1 MKMKFGIRQKI
12 YSGFAI
18 LIVLF
23 AANAVV
29 SLITLDKNRKLIAE
43 ISQVV
48 DPSLESLDELTLMVN
63 KSKMLSTNWVY
74 MKTNETDKQAL
85 KKLITTDYPALK
97 NKIQTLSVKWKDPL
111 VTKEMKGVL
120 VDFDK
125 LIGVEQEAIDLLQDF
140 ESYEDASIKFMAE
153 DGIESSV
160 LPLSA
165 KLMERLANVSESK
178 KKEKVVYERDLISSS
193 DNLKFSV
200 LGLGVLVVFIGVFA
214 AILMANTITRPVN
227 KIKDVMAKLGV
238 GELPK
243 VVFKKSNDEI
253 GEMQDAISNVISG
266 LAQTTEFANKIGKKE
281 LDAEYKALSDKDV
294 LGLSLMHMR
303 DSLRAADIDE
313 KERSW
318 VMDASSQVND
328 ILRKHDNIDLLSEEV
343 LQFMIKK
350 INAIQGAFYVVS
362 ERDEKDYRNTMLE
375 MKSSFAYNRKKYLHS
390 KFRMAEGLVGQA
402 AIEQSTL
409 LRTEI
414 PRDFV
419 TITSGLLGDKRP
431 TCILVV
437 PQVIDDVVYGAV
449 EFAGFHKFEPF
460 EIRFIE
466 EVSPSIARTIYNIQS
481 NQETKLL
488 LEKSQLMG
496 QELQEKQEELLQN
509 AEEMKVTQE
518 ELEKSNILLEEQ
530 IQEVNL
536 AQDRMEQLLYNA
548 SEVITIYEAD
558 GTIRYISPS
567 VKSILGYDPEELIG
581 LKGRTHVNEED
592 IHKSR
597 NMFKNILENSTELQ
611 TIQYRFKKKNN
622 EWIWL
627 EAAGKNLLND
637 ASVKG
642 IVINA
647 RDITVKMRAEQE
659 ERMRRNMQA
668 LSENSPDLITRISV
682 EGKIAYT
689 NPTIELYTGSKAVEF
704 TGKMLDEI
712 QVDIDVVKSW
722 KLLLNEVKLKNEN
735 ISEEVTFNN
744 TSNNEGARI
753 MQINAIPEY
762 NDNVLESVLM
772 VAHDIT
778 ERKEAELLIQDKNKK
793 INESINYSKRIQNA
807 VIPDTKAITNIFKE
821 SFIFYHPKDVVS
833 GDFPWMMEKGDEIY
847 VAAVDC
853 TGHGVPGAMLSLVGN
868 FLLND
873 IIRNG
878 NSLSPAVILDKFD
891 EMVNTTLATEKND
904 SQIKDGMDIALCKI
918 NVKTKKLEYAGA
930 HRPLYH
936 VAKGELTE
944 FKGDKWAIG
953 GGVYKNQTKF
963 TNYELNLKKGD
974 AVYIF
979 SDGLPDQFGGPN
991 NRKFGPQRIKEI
1003 VMGNS
1008 DDILKTH
1015 EVMKNDFSN
1024 WMIDQKQTDDVLLIG
1039 IKF

>member
-1 MKMKFGIRQKI
+1 MKLKFGIRQKV
-12 YSGFAI
+12 YLGFSL

-23 AANAVV
+23 VTNAIV
-29 SLITLDKNRKLIAE
+29 SLITLNKNRKLIAE

-63 KSKMLSTNWVY
+63 KSKMLSTNWVF
-74 MKTNETDKQAL
+74 MKTNEDDKKAL
-85 KKLITTDYPALK
+85 KKLITTEYPALK
-97 NKIQTLSVKWKDPL
+97 NNIQKLKKKWKDT
-111 VTKEMKGVL
+111 VVAKEMDAVL

-125 LIGVEQEAIDLLQDF
+125 LIAAEQEAIDLLPDF
-140 ESYEDASIKFMAE
+140 ESYEDVSILFMAQ

-160 LPLSA
+160 LPMSA
-165 KLMERLANVSESK
+165 KLMDRLGKVSDRK
-178 KKEKVVYERDLISSS
+178 KKEKVVYERDLITSS

-200 LGLGVLVVFIGVFA
+200 LGLGVVVVFIGVFA
-214 AILMANTITRPVN
+214 AIFMANTITGPVN
-227 KIKDVMAKLGV
+227 KIRDVMIKLGV

-243 VVFKKSNDEI
+243 VEFQKSEDEI
-253 GEMQDAISNVISG
+253 GEMQDAISNVIAG

-281 LDAEYKALSDKDV
+281 LDAEYKPLSDKDV
-294 LGLSLMHMR
+294 LGLSLIHMR
-303 DSLRAADIDE
+303 ESLKNSDQAE

-318 VMDASSQVND
+318 VMDASSHVND
-328 ILRKHDNIDLLSEEV
+328 ILRKHDNVDLLSEEV
-343 LQFMIKK
+343 LQYMVKQ
-350 INAIQGAFYVVS
+350 INAIQGAFYVVT
-362 ERDEKDYRNTMLE
+362 ERDEANYKNTWLE

-402 AIEQSTL
+402 AIEQCTV

-414 PRDFV
+414 PRDYV

-431 TCILVV
+431 TCLLIV
-437 PQVIDDVVYGAV
+437 PLAIDDVVYGAV
-449 EFAGFHKFEPF
+449 EFAGFHKFHEY
-460 EIRFIE
+460 EVRFIE
-466 EVSPSIARTIYNIQS
+466 EVSPSIARTIYNIQA
-481 NQETKLL
+481 NQHTRSL

-496 QELQEKQEELLQN
+496 AELREKQEELLQN

-518 ELEKSNILLEEQ
+518 ELEKSNNMLSEQ
-530 IQEVNL
+530 IEEVNL
-536 AQDRMEQLLYNA
+536 AQNRMEQLLYNA

-567 VKSILGYDPEELIG
+567 VKNILGYDPEELIG
-581 LKGRTHVNEED
+581 IKGRTHVNEED

-597 NMFKNILENSTELQ
+597 SMFKSILENSGESQ
-611 TIQYRFKKKNN
+611 TIQYRFQKKDG

-627 EAAGKNLLND
+627 EATGKNLLSD
-637 ASVKG
+637 ASVRG
-642 IVINA
+642 IVVNA
-647 RDITVKMRAEQE
+647 RDITVKMKAEQE

-682 EGKIAYT
+682 AGKIAYT
-689 NPTIELYTGSKAVEF
+689 NPTIELYTGSKANVF

-712 QVDIDVVKSW
+712 TVGEDVVKSW
-722 KLLLNEVKLKNEN
+722 QFLLKEVKLKNEN
-735 ISEEVTFNN
+735 ISEEVTFN
-744 TSNNEGARI
+744 TPDGKHI
-753 MQINAIPEY
+753 MQVNAIPEY

-778 ERKEAELLIQDKNKK
+778 ERKEAELMIQDKNKK

-807 VIPDTKAITNIFKE
+807 VIPDNKAITNIFKE

-833 GDFPWMMEKGDEIY
+833 GDFPWMMEKGDEVY

-878 NSLSPAVILDKFD
+878 NSLSPAVILDKLD
-891 EMVNTTLATEKND
+891 EMVNKTLAVEKND

-918 NVKTKKLEYAGA
+918 NIKTKKLEYAGA

-936 VAKGELTE
+936 VVKGELTE
-944 FKGDKWAIG
+944 YKGDKWAIG
-953 GGVYKNQTKF
+953 GGVYRNQTNF
-963 TNYELNLKKGD
+963 TNYEVNLKKGD

-991 NRKFGPQRIKEI
+991 SRKFSPQRIKEVVI
-1003 VMGNS
+1003 NNS
-1008 DDILKTH
+1008 EDMNKTYT
-1015 EVMKNDFSN
+1015 VMKQEFQT
-1024 WMIDQKQTDDVLLIG
+1024 WMGDQKQTDDVLLIG

>member
-1 MKMKFGIRQKI
+1 MKFKFGIRQKV
-12 YSGFAI
+12 YLGFAL

-23 AANAVV
+23 ITNAIV

-48 DPSLESLDELTLMVN
+48 DPSLESLEELTLMVN
-63 KSKMLSTNWVY
+63 KSKMLSTNWVF
-74 MKTNETDKQAL
+74 MKTNEEDKKAL
-85 KKLITTDYPALK
+85 KKLIEIEYPTLK
-97 NKIQTLSVKWKDPL
+97 ATIQKLKKQWKDKA
-111 VTKEMKGVL
+111 VSDEMDAVL
-120 VDFDK
+120 KDFDK
-125 LIGVEQEAIDLLQDF
+125 LISAEEEVILLLPDF
-140 ESYEDASIKFMAE
+140 ESYEDVSILFLAQ
-153 DGIESSV
+153 DGIESQV
-160 LPLSA
+160 LPMST
-165 KLMERLANVSESK
+165 KLMERLGKVSELK
-178 KKEKVVYERDLISSS
+178 KKEKIVYEKDLIRSS

-200 LGLGVLVVFIGVFA
+200 LGLGVVVVFIGVFA
-214 AILMANTITRPVN
+214 AIFMANTITGPVN
-227 KIKDVMAKLGV
+227 KIRDVMIKLGV

-243 VVFKKSNDEI
+243 IEFEKSEDEI
-253 GEMQDAISNVISG
+253 GEMQDAISNVIAG
-266 LAQTTEFANKIGKKE
+266 LAQTTEFANKIGQKE
-281 LDAEYKALSDKDV
+281 LDAEYKPLSDKDV

-303 DSLRAADIDE
+303 ESLKNSDIAE

-318 VMDASSQVND
+318 VMDASSHVNN
-328 ILRKHDNIDLLSEEV
+328 ILRKHDNVDPLSEEV
-343 LQFMIKK
+343 LQFMIKR
-350 INAIQGAFYVVS
+350 INAIQGAFYVVT
-362 ERDEKDYRNTMLE
+362 ERDDTNYRNTILE
-375 MKSSFAYNRKKYLHS
+375 MKSSFAYNRKKYLHA

-402 AIEQSTL
+402 AVEQSTL

-414 PRDFV
+414 PRDYV

-437 PQVIDDVVYGAV
+437 PLAIDDVVYGAV
-449 EFAGFHKFEPF
+449 EFAGFHKFEEF

-466 EVSPSIARTIYNIQS
+466 EVGPSIARTIYNIQA
-481 NQETKLL
+481 NQGTKLL
-488 LEKSQLMG
+488 LEKSQIMG
-496 QELQEKQEELLQN
+496 AELREKQEELMQN

-518 ELEKSNILLEEQ
+518 ELEKSNNMLQEQ
-530 IQEVNL
+530 IEEVNL
-536 AQDRMEQLLYNA
+536 AQNRMEQLLYNA

-567 VKSILGYDPEELIG
+567 VKSILGYEPDELIG

-597 NMFKNILENSTELQ
+597 NMFKNILENLDESQ
-611 TIQYRFKKKNN
+611 TIQYRFQKKDNA
-622 EWIWL
+622 WIWL
-627 EAAGKNLLND
+627 EATGKNLLHD

-642 IVINA
+642 IVVNA
-647 RDITVKMRAEQE
+647 RDITVKMKAEQE

-689 NPTIELYTGSKAVEF
+689 NPTIELYTDSKAKDF
-704 TGKMLDEI
+704 TGKMLEEI
-712 QVDIDVVKSW
+712 TVGIDVVSSW
-722 KLLLNEVKLKNEN
+722 KLLLKEVKLKNEN
-735 ISEEVTFNN
+735 ISEEVTFN
-744 TSNNEGARI
+744 TKDGKRI
-753 MQINAIPEY
+753 MQVNAIPEY

-778 ERKEAELLIQDKNKK
+778 ERKEAELVIQDKNKK

-807 VIPDTKAITNIFKE
+807 VIPDNRAITRIFNE

-833 GDFPWMMEKGDEIY
+833 GDFPWMMEKGDEVY

-878 NSLSPAVILDKFD
+878 NSLSPAVILDKLD
-891 EMVNTTLATEKND
+891 EMVNKTLNTEKND

-918 NVKTKKLEYAGA
+918 NIKTRKLEYAGA

-936 VAKGELTE
+936 IAKGELTE
-944 FKGDKWAIG
+944 YKGDKWAIG
-953 GGVYKNQTKF
+953 GGVYKNQTNF
-963 TNYELNLKKGD
+963 TNYEVNLKKGE

-991 NRKFGPQRIKEI
+991 GRKFSPQRIKDVVI
-1003 VMGNS
+1003 NNS
-1008 DDILKTH
+1008 QDMNLTYNTLKD
-1015 EVMKNDFSN
+1015 EFKN
-1024 WMIDQKQTDDVLLIG
+1024 WMGEQKQTDDVLLIG

>member
-1 MKMKFGIRQKI
+1 MKVRFGIRQKV
-12 YSGFAI
+12 YLGFSI
-18 LIVLF
+18 LILLF

-48 DPSLESLDELTLMVN
+48 DPSLEALDQLTLMVN
-63 KSKMLSTNWVY
+63 KSKMLSTNWVF
-74 MKTNETDKQAL
+74 MKTNEDDKKAL
-85 KKLITTDYPALK
+85 KKLITVENPILK
-97 NKIQTLSVKWKDPL
+97 NTIHKLKKQWKDTL
-111 VTKEMKGVL
+111 VSKEMDAVL

-125 LIGVEQEAIDLLQDF
+125 LIGIEQEAIDLLPDF
-140 ESYEDASIKFMAE
+140 ESYEDVSILFLAQ
-153 DGIESSV
+153 DAIESQV
-160 LPLSA
+160 LPMSA
-165 KLMERLANVSESK
+165 KLMERLGKVSELK
-178 KKEKVVYERDLISSS
+178 KKEKVVYERNLITSS

-200 LGLGVLVVFIGVFA
+200 MGLGVLVVCIGIFS
-214 AILMANTITRPVN
+214 AIFMANTITGPVN
-227 KIKDVMAKLGV
+227 KIRDVMIKLGE

-243 VVFKKSNDEI
+243 IEINKSDDEI
-253 GEMQDAISNVISG
+253 GEMQSAISNVIAG
-266 LAQTTEFANKIGKKE
+266 LAQTTEFANKIGQKE
-281 LDAEYKALSDKDV
+281 LDAEYKPLSDKDV
-294 LGLSLMHMR
+294 LGLSLIHMR
-303 DSLRAADIDE
+303 DSLKESDKVER
-313 KERSW
+313 ERSW
-318 VMDASSQVND
+318 VMDASSDVND
-328 ILRKHDNIDLLSEEV
+328 ILRKYDNIDLLSEEV
-343 LQFMIKK
+343 LRYMISRIK
-350 INAIQGAFYVVS
+350 AIQGAFYIVT
-362 ERDEKDYRNTMLE
+362 ERDETNYRNTILE
-375 MKSSFAYNRKKYLHS
+375 MKSSFAYNRKKYINA
-390 KFRMAEGLVGQA
+390 KFRMAEGLIGQS
-402 AIEQSTL
+402 AIEQSTI

-437 PQVIDDVVYGAV
+437 PFVIDDVVYGAV
-449 EFAGFHKFEPF
+449 ELAGFHKFDEH

-466 EVSPSIARTIYNIQS
+466 EVGPSIARTIYNIQS
-481 NQETKLL
+481 NQETRLL
-488 LEKSQLMG
+488 LEKSQIMG

-518 ELEKSNILLEEQ
+518 ELEKSNMMLGEQ
-530 IQEVNL
+530 VEEVNL

-567 VKSILGYDPEELIG
+567 VKNILGYEPSELIG
-581 LKGRTHVNEED
+581 LKGRTFVNEED

-597 NMFKNILENSTELQ
+597 EMFKSIIENSKVSQ
-611 TIQYRFKKKNN
+611 TIQYRFQKKNN

-627 EAAGKNLLND
+627 EATGKNLLED
-637 ASVKG
+637 ASIKG

-682 EGKIAYT
+682 AGKIAYT
-689 NPTIELYTGSKAVEF
+689 NPTIELYTASKPEEF
-704 TGKMLDEI
+704 TGKILDEI
-712 QVDIDVVKSW
+712 TIGEEVVKSW
-722 KLLLNEVKLKNEN
+722 KMLLKEVILKNEN
-735 ISEEVTFNN
+735 LSEEVTFK
-744 TSNNEGARI
+744 TPTGDRV
-753 MQINAIPEY
+753 MQVNAIPEY

-807 VIPDTKAITNIFKE
+807 VIPDNKAITNIFKD
-821 SFIFYHPKDVVS
+821 SFIFYKPKDVVS

-904 SQIKDGMDIALCKI
+904 SQIKDGMDIALCKVNI
-918 NVKTKKLEYAGA
+918 KTRKLEYAGA

-936 VAKGELTE
+936 IAKGVITE

-953 GGVYKNQTKF
+953 GGIYKNQTKF
-963 TNYELNLKKGD
+963 TNYEVNLKKDD
-974 AVYIF
+974 AVYFF

-991 NRKFGPQRIKEI
+991 NRKFGTQRIKE
-1003 VMGNS
+1003 VLLSKDQNMELTHNGMKDAFSDWMG
-1008 DDILKTH
+1008 T
-1015 EVMKNDFSN
+1015 E
-1024 WMIDQKQTDDVLLIG
+1024 KQTDDVLLIG

>member
-1 MKMKFGIRQKI
+1 MKLKFGIRQKV
-12 YSGFAI
+12 YLGFSVLII
-18 LIVLF
+18 LFV
-23 AANAVV
+23 ANAIV

-43 ISQVV
+43 ISKVV
-48 DPSLESLDELTLMVN
+48 DPSLETMDQLTLMVN
-63 KSKMLSTNWVY
+63 RSKMLSTNWVY
-74 MKTNETDKQAL
+74 IKKTNEEDKQAL
-85 KKLITTDYPALK
+85 KKLMTTEYPVLRDNILK
-97 NKIQTLSVKWKDPL
+97 LTKKWKDTA
-111 VTKEMKGVL
+111 VAREMTVAL
-120 VDFDK
+120 NDFDK
-125 LIGVEQEAIDLLQDF
+125 LISAEKEVIEMLPDF
-140 ESYEDASIKFMAE
+140 ASYDDVTMYFMAQE
-153 DGIESSV
+153 GLESDV
-160 LPLSA
+160 LPKAIGLIK
-165 KLMERLANVSESK
+165 KLEGLSK
-178 KKEKVVYERDLISSS
+178 KKKDEKVEYEKELIKSS

-200 LGLGVLVVFIGVFA
+200 LGLGVLVTFIGIFA
-214 AILMANTITRPVN
+214 AIFMANTITGPVN
-227 KIKDVMAKLGV
+227 KIRDVMKKLGV

-243 VVFKKSNDEI
+243 VEFEKSNDEI
-253 GEMQDAISNVISG
+253 GEMQNAISNVISG
-266 LAQTTEFANKIGKKE
+266 LAQTTEFANKIGQKE
-281 LDAEYKALSDKDV
+281 LDAEYKPLSDKDV
-294 LGLSLMHMR
+294 LGHSLMHMR
-303 DSLRAADIDE
+303 DSLKESDKAER
-313 KERSW
+313 ERSW
-318 VMDASSQVND
+318 VMDASSHVND
-328 ILRKHDNIDLLSEEV
+328 ILRKNENIDSLSEEV
-343 LQFMIKK
+343 IQFMIKK
-350 INAIQGAFYVVS
+350 INAIQGAFYVVTQ
-362 ERDEKDYRNTMLE
+362 RDETNYKNTYLE
-375 MKSSFAYNRKKYLHS
+375 IKSSFAYNRKKYLNS

-402 AIEQSTL
+402 AIEQSTV

-414 PRDFV
+414 PRDYV

-437 PQVIDDVVYGAV
+437 PLVIDDVVYGAV
-449 EFAGFHKFEPF
+449 EFAGFHRFDAH
-460 EIRFIE
+460 EIRFVE
-466 EVSPSIARTIYNIQS
+466 EVGPSIARTIYNIQS
-481 NQETKLL
+481 NQETRLL

-518 ELEKSNILLEEQ
+518 ELEKSNNMLEEQ

-567 VKSILGYDPEELIG
+567 VKNILGYEPDELIG

-597 NMFKNILENSTELQ
+597 NMFKTILENTGTSQ
-611 TIQYRFKKKNN
+611 TIQYRFQRKNGA
-622 EWIWL
+622 WIWL
-627 EAAGKNLLND
+627 EATGKNLLND
-637 ASVKG
+637 PSVKG

-689 NPTIELYTGSKAVEF
+689 NPTIELYAAAKASDF

-712 QVDIDVVKSW
+712 STGLEVIKSW
-722 KLLLNEVKLKNEN
+722 KSLLKEVVLKNEK
-735 ISEEVTFNN
+735 ISEEVTYS
-744 TSNNEGARI
+744 TGTGDRI

-807 VIPDTKAITNIFKE
+807 VIPDNKAITNIFKD
-821 SFIFYHPKDVVS
+821 SFIFYYPKDVVS
-833 GDFPWMMEKGDEIY
+833 GDFPWMMEKGEEIY

-878 NSLSPAVILDKFD
+878 NSLSPATILDKLD
-891 EMVNTTLATEKND
+891 EMVNKTLATEKND

-918 NVKTKKLEYAGA
+918 NIKTKKLEYSGA

-936 VAKGELTE
+936 VSAKAELNE

-953 GGVYKNQTKF
+953 GGVYRNQTKF
-963 TNYELNLKKGD
+963 TNYEMNLKKGD
-974 AVYIF
+974 SVYIF

-991 NRKFGPQRIKEI
+991 SRKFGPQRIKEVI
-1003 VMGNS
+1003 LSNNQDMELTHKAIKGEFQSWMG
-1008 DDILKTH
+1008 
-1015 EVMKNDFSN
+1015 
-1024 WMIDQKQTDDVLLIG
+1024 DQKQTDDVLLIG

>member
-1 MKMKFGIRQKI
+1 MKMKFGIRQKV
-12 YSGFAI
+12 YSGFFV
-18 LIVLF
+18 LIILF
-23 AANAVV
+23 AANAIV

-74 MKTNETDKQAL
+74 MKTNDPDKKAL
-85 KKLITTDYPALK
+85 KKLITTEYPALK
-97 NKIQTLSVKWKDPL
+97 NNIQALSKKWKDTL

-120 VDFDK
+120 IDFDK
-125 LIGVEQEAIDLLQDF
+125 LIDVEKEAIDLLPDF

-153 DGIESSV
+153 DGIESQV
-160 LPLSA
+160 LPMSA
-165 KLMERLANVSESK
+165 KLMERLGSVSESK

-200 LGLGVLVVFIGVFA
+200 VGLGVLVVFIGVFA
-214 AILMANTITRPVN
+214 AIVMANTITRPVN
-227 KIKDVMAKLGV
+227 KIKDVMIKLGV

-243 VVFKKSNDEI
+243 VEFKKSNDEI

-266 LAQTTEFANKIGKKE
+266 LAQTTEFANKIGQKQ
-281 LDAEYKALSDKDV
+281 LDAEYKPLSDKDV

-303 DSLRAADIDE
+303 DSLRSADIAE
-313 KERSW
+313 RERSW
-318 VMDASSQVND
+318 VMDASSHVND
-328 ILRKHDNIDLLSEEV
+328 ILRKHDNVDLLSEEV
-343 LQFMIKK
+343 LQYMIKK
-350 INAIQGAFYVVS
+350 INAIQGAFYVVT
-362 ERDEKDYRNTMLE
+362 ERDDTNYRNTILE

-402 AIEQSTL
+402 AIEQTTL

-431 TCILVV
+431 TCILIV
-437 PQVIDDVVYGAV
+437 PQVIDDVVYGAL
-449 EFAGFHKFEPF
+449 EFAGFHKFEEF

-488 LEKSQLMG
+488 LEKSQIMG

-530 IQEVNL
+530 IGEVNL

-597 NMFKNILENSTELQ
+597 NMFKNILENTGELQ

-627 EAAGKNLLND
+627 EANGKNLLGD

-647 RDITVKMRAEQE
+647 RDITVKMKAEQE

-682 EGKIAYT
+682 DGKIAYT
-689 NPTIELYTGSKAVEF
+689 NPTIEQYTGSKSVEF
-704 TGKMLDEI
+704 TGKMLD
-712 QVDIDVVKSW
+712 DITIGAEVVKSW
-722 KLLLNEVKLKNEN
+722 KLLLNQVKLKNEN
-735 ISEEVTFNN
+735 ISEEVTF
-744 TSNNEGARI
+744 SSPEGNRI
-753 MQINAIPEY
+753 MQVNAIPEY

-807 VIPDTKAITNIFKE
+807 VIPDTRAITNIFKD
-821 SFIFYHPKDVVS
+821 SFIFYQPKDVVS

-918 NVKTKKLEYAGA
+918 NTKTKKLEYAGA

-953 GGVYKNQTKF
+953 GGIYKNQTKF
-963 TNYELNLKKGD
+963 TNYEMNLKKGD

-979 SDGLPDQFGGPN
+979 SDGLPDQFGGPT
-991 NRKFGPQRIKEI
+991 NRKFSPQRIKEVVI
-1003 VMGNS
+1003 NNS
-1008 DDILKTH
+1008 EDMTLTYNVLKDDF
-1015 EVMKNDFSN
+1015 NN
-1024 WMIDQKQTDDVLLIG
+1024 WMAGQKQTDDVLLIG

>member
-1 MKMKFGIRQKI
+1 MKLKFGIRQKV
-12 YSGFAI
+12 YLGFSI

-23 AANAVV
+23 VANAIV
-29 SLITLDKNRKLIAE
+29 SLITLEKNRKLIAE
-43 ISQVV
+43 VSEVV
-48 DPSLESLDELTLMVN
+48 DPSLESLDQLTLMVN
-63 KSKMLSTNWVY
+63 KSKMLSTNWVF
-74 MKTNETDKQAL
+74 MKTNEDDKKAL
-85 KKLITTDYPALK
+85 KKLMDKEYPALK
-97 NKIQTLSVKWKDPL
+97 ANIITLKKRWRDTAVS
-111 VTKEMKGVL
+111 KEMDAVL
-120 VDFDK
+120 TDFDK
-125 LIGVEQEAIDLLQDF
+125 LIVAEKGVIELLPDF
-140 ESYEDASIKFMAE
+140 ESYEDVSTLFLAQ
-153 DGIESSV
+153 DGIESEV
-160 LPLSA
+160 LTMSA
-165 KLMERLANVSESK
+165 KLMERLGKVSAK
-178 KKEKVVYERDLISSS
+178 KKAEKVEYEKDLIASS
-193 DNLKFSV
+193 DNLQFSV
-200 LGLGVLVVFIGVFA
+200 LVLGALVVFIGIFA
-214 AILMANTITRPVN
+214 SIFMANTITEPVN
-227 KIKDVMAKLGV
+227 KIRDVMMKLGE
-238 GELPK
+238 GELPRIE
-243 VVFKKSNDEI
+243 FEKSKDEI
-253 GEMQDAISNVISG
+253 GEMQNAISNVIAG
-266 LAQTTEFANKIGKKE
+266 LAQTTEFANKIGQKE
-281 LDAEYKALSDKDV
+281 LDAEYKPLSNKDV
-294 LGLSLMHMR
+294 LGLSLIHMR
-303 DSLRAADIDE
+303 DSLKESDKAER
-313 KERSW
+313 ERSW

-328 ILRKHDNIDLLSEEV
+328 ILRKHDDIDLLSEEV
-343 LQFMIKK
+343 LQFMIKR
-350 INAIQGAFYVVS
+350 IDAIQGAFYVVT
-362 ERDEKDYRNTMLE
+362 ERDTTNYRNTFLE
-375 MKSSFAYNRKKYLHS
+375 MKSSFAYNRKKYLTA

-414 PRDFV
+414 PREYV
-419 TITSGLLGDKRP
+419 SITSGLLGDKRP
-431 TCILVV
+431 TCILIV
-437 PQVIDDVVYGAV
+437 PLAIDDVVYGAV
-449 EFAGFHKFEPF
+449 EFAGFHKFEEH

-488 LEKSQLMG
+488 LEKSQIMG

-518 ELEKSNILLEEQ
+518 ELEKSNVLLEEQ
-530 IQEVNL
+530 IGEVSL

-581 LKGRTHVNEED
+581 LKGRTFVHEED

-597 NMFKNILENSTELQ
+597 NMFKGILENAEESQ
-611 TIQYRFKKKNN
+611 TIQYRFQRKNN
-622 EWIWL
+622 QWIWL
-627 EAAGKNLLND
+627 EATGKNLLGD

-647 RDITVKMRAEQE
+647 RDITVKMKAEQE

-689 NPTIELYTGSKAVEF
+689 NPTIEIYTTSKAADF
-704 TGKMLDEI
+704 RGKMLEEI
-712 QVDIDVVKSW
+712 TVGEDVVKSW
-722 KLLLNEVKLKNEN
+722 KLLLKEVKLKNEN
-735 ISEEVTFNN
+735 ISEEVTYK
-744 TSNNEGARI
+744 TATGDRI
-753 MQINAIPEY
+753 MQVNAIPEY

-778 ERKEAELLIQDKNKK
+778 ERKEAELVIQDKNKK

-807 VIPDTKAITNIFKE
+807 VIPDNKAITNIFKD

-833 GDFPWMMEKGDEIY
+833 GDFPWMMEKGDEVY

-891 EMVNTTLATEKND
+891 EMVNKTLATEKND

-918 NVKTKKLEYAGA
+918 NIKTRKLEYAGA

-936 VAKGELTE
+936 ISKGELHE
-944 FKGDKWAIG
+944 YKGDKWAIG

-963 TNYELNLKKGD
+963 TNYEVNLKKD
-974 AVYIF
+974 DSVYIF

-991 NRKFGPQRIKEI
+991 VRKFGPQRIKEV
-1003 VMGNS
+1003 VMSQNQNME
-1008 DDILKTH
+1008 LTYNAMKTEFH
-1015 EVMKNDFSN
+1015 N
-1024 WMIDQKQTDDVLLIG
+1024 WMGAQKQTDDVLLIG

>member
-1 MKMKFGIRQKI
+1 MKLKFGIRQKV
-12 YSGFAI
+12 YLGFAL
-18 LIVLF
+18 LIALF
-23 AANAVV
+23 ITNAIV
-29 SLITLDKNRKLIAE
+29 SLITLNKNRKLIAE

-63 KSKMLSTNWVY
+63 KSKMLSTNWVF
-74 MKTNETDKQAL
+74 MKTNEDDKKAL
-85 KKLITTDYPALK
+85 KKLISKEYPALK
-97 NKIQTLSVKWKDPL
+97 NNIQKLKKKWKDTL
-111 VTKEMKGVL
+111 VAKEMDAVL

-125 LIGVEQEAIDLLQDF
+125 LIAAESEAIELLPDF
-140 ESYEDASIKFMAE
+140 ESYEDVSILFMAQ

-160 LPLSA
+160 LPMSA
-165 KLMERLANVSESK
+165 KLMDRLGKVSELK

-200 LGLGVLVVFIGVFA
+200 LGLGVVVVFIGIFA
-214 AILMANTITRPVN
+214 AIFMANMITGPVN
-227 KIKDVMAKLGV
+227 KIKDVMIKLGV

-243 VVFKKSNDEI
+243 VTFQKSEDEI

-266 LAQTTEFANKIGKKE
+266 LAQTTEFANKIGQKE
-281 LDAEYKALSDKDV
+281 LDAEYKPLSDKDV
-294 LGLSLMHMR
+294 LGLSLIHMR
-303 DSLRAADIDE
+303 DSLKDSDQAE

-318 VMDASSQVND
+318 VMDASSHVND
-328 ILRKHDNIDLLSEEV
+328 ILRKHDNVDLLSEEV
-343 LQFMIKK
+343 LQYMIKRV
-350 INAIQGAFYVVS
+350 NAIQGAFYIVT
-362 ERDEKDYRNTMLE
+362 ERDESNYKNTWLE

-402 AIEQSTL
+402 AIEQTTL

-414 PRDFV
+414 PRDYV

-431 TCILVV
+431 TCLLIV
-437 PQVIDDVVYGAV
+437 PLAIDDVVYGAV
-449 EFAGFHKFEPF
+449 EFAGFHKFHEY

-466 EVSPSIARTIYNIQS
+466 EVGPSIARTIYNIQA
-481 NQETKLL
+481 NQDTRQL
-488 LEKSQLMG
+488 LEKSQIMG

-518 ELEKSNILLEEQ
+518 ELEKSNNMLQEQ
-530 IQEVNL
+530 IEEVNL
-536 AQDRMEQLLYNA
+536 AQNRMEQLLYNA

-567 VKSILGYDPEELIG
+567 VKNILGYDPEELIG
-581 LKGRTHVNEED
+581 IKGRTHVNEED

-597 NMFKNILENSTELQ
+597 NMFKNILENSAESQ
-611 TIQYRFKKKNN
+611 TIQYRFQTKQGS
-622 EWIWL
+622 WIWL
-627 EAAGKNLLND
+627 EATGKNLLSD
-637 ASVKG
+637 ASIKG
-642 IVINA
+642 IVVNA
-647 RDITVKMRAEQE
+647 RDITVKMKAEQE

-682 EGKIAYT
+682 AGKIAYT
-689 NPTIELYTGSKAVEF
+689 NPTIELYTGSQSKEF
-704 TGKMLDEI
+704 TGKMLDE
-712 QVDIDVVKSW
+712 VTVGPDVVRSW
-722 KLLLNEVKLKNEN
+722 QFLLKEVKLKNEN
-735 ISEEVTFNN
+735 ISEEVTFN
-744 TSNNEGARI
+744 TPDGKHI
-753 MQINAIPEY
+753 MQVNAIPEY

-778 ERKEAELLIQDKNKK
+778 ERKEAELVIQDKNKK

-807 VIPDTKAITNIFKE
+807 VIPDNKAITNIFKD

-833 GDFPWMMEKGDEIY
+833 GDFPWMMEKGDEVY

-878 NSLSPAVILDKFD
+878 NSLSPAAILDKFD

-918 NVKTKKLEYAGA
+918 NVKTRKLEYAGA

-953 GGVYKNQTKF
+953 GGVYRNQTNF
-963 TNYELNLKKGD
+963 TNYEVNLKKGD

-991 NRKFGPQRIKEI
+991 SRKFSPQRIKEV
-1003 VMGNS
+1003 VMNNS
-1008 DDILKTH
+1008 DDMNQTYT
-1015 EVMKNDFSN
+1015 VMKDEFHK
-1024 WMIDQKQTDDVLLIG
+1024 WMGEQKQTDDVLLIG